1 MLLYHIVAHFSL
13 WCIMINF
20 DKITGNEEEIDA
32 KENLKGTFTQDSSL
46 IMFYLELSF
55 TYVAHSFAS
64 HG

>member
-1 MLLYHIVAHFSL
+1 
-13 WCIMINF
+13 MINF

-55 TYVAHSFAS
+55 TYVTHSFAS